1 MKFPSPHPIITN
13 LLVSLGVRPHY
24 IIGLD
29 SATAALRATAKYLQG
44 KELRSGDIAPG
55 LMASLLDAASHLPD
69 RWIERFSTF
78 SGWAD
83 ASSPRVLDEIR
94 AETMS
99 HWIVKQYPKRRY
111 PAAMIGSSNGA
122 AVHLCAALGIP
133 YLPQT
138 LLTCVRHSSDLDDP
152 KQKLEWAK
160 EKVQRLLKKNP
171 DLWAY
176 QMHDPNQDRLKV
188 GRLAYFRLKRTHLG
202 SRLKQF
208 LKENLEPGGTLFLL
222 ECQYTWLSTHA
233 GERHLFQVGGKGELP
248 PEAYFQD
255 SQQIADFLRRHG
267 SKHRQWNPP
276 APDGRYPESE
286 WGFEPALRKDV
297 EQFADEHGLR
307 VRRIVF
313 DFPQDLSP
321 LVADLYRWWYQQRGL
336 PSDRLFFESFT
347 YLQPWWTLRLG
358 LVPFWTVFNDQMSA
372 QKLDNYLDTVKP
384 YDEIYANLFSNGI
397 ESLGIASIDRWRSII
412 NRARKHG
419 QFIGVNEQQY
429 PGDIASFIRHYTELK
444 KLDGRY
450 PIPEPLKLY
459 ELDNFLTAAGVS
471 ELADVERSRYPV
483 RWIEHPV
490 T

>member
-1 MKFPSPHPIITN
+1 MKFPSPHPTITE

-29 SATAALRATAKYLQG
+29 SATAALSATAKYLHG
-44 KELRSGDIAPG
+44 KDLRSGGSVPWLA
-55 LMASLLDAASHLPD
+55 ASLLKAANHLPD
-69 RWIERFSTF
+69 RWIETF
-78 SGWAD
+78 ATWSGWAD
-83 ASSPRVLDEIR
+83 ASSPRVVDEVQ

-99 HWIVKQYPKRRY
+99 RWVVKQYPKRSY

-138 LLTCVRHSSDLDDP
+138 LLVCVRHSSDPDDP

-160 EKVQRLLKKNP
+160 AKVQQLLKKNP

-188 GRLAYFRLKRTHLG
+188 GRVAYFRLKRTHLG
-202 SRLKQF
+202 SRFKQF
-208 LKENLEPGGTLFLL
+208 LKENVEPGGTLFLN

-248 PEAYFQD
+248 PEAYLQD
-255 SQQIADFLRRHG
+255 SEQIADFLRRRG
-267 SKHRQWNPP
+267 SEHRQWNTP
-276 APDGRYPESE
+276 APDGRWPESE
-286 WGFEPALRKDV
+286 WGFEPALREDV
-297 EQFADEHGLR
+297 EQFAREHGFR

-313 DFPQDLSP
+313 DHPQDLSP

-336 PSDRLFFESFT
+336 PSDRLFVQSFVH
-347 YLQPWWTLRLG
+347 LQPWWTLRLG
-358 LVPFWTVFNDQMSA
+358 VVPFWTVFNDQMSA
-372 QKLDNYLDTVKP
+372 DRLNNYLDTTKP
-384 YDEIYANLFSNGI
+384 YDEIYMTLFSNGLHA
-397 ESLGIASIDRWRSII
+397 LGIASIDEWRSIL
-412 NRARKHG
+412 NRARQHG
-419 QFIGVNEQQY
+419 EFIGVDEQKY
-429 PGDIASFIRHYTELK
+429 PVDAASYVRHYTDLK

-450 PIPEPLKLY
+450 PIPEPLTLDQ
-459 ELDNFLTAAGVS
+459 LDNFLSQAGDCYS
-471 ELADVERSRYPV
+471 V

-490 T
+490 ASST

>member
-1 MKFPSPHPIITN
+1 MKFPSPHPRITE

-29 SATAALRATAKYLQG
+29 SATAALSATAKYLHG
-44 KELRSGDIAPG
+44 KDLRSGGNLPW
-55 LMASLLDAASHLPD
+55 LSASLLKVANHLPD
-69 RWIERFSTF
+69 HLIETFATF

-83 ASSPRVLDEIR
+83 ASSPRVVDEVQ

-99 HWIVKQYPKRRY
+99 RWVVNQYPKRRY

-122 AVHLCAALGIP
+122 AVNLCAALGIP

-160 EKVQRLLKKNP
+160 AKVQRLLTRNP

-188 GRLAYFRLKRTHLG
+188 GRVAYFRLKRTHLG
-202 SRLKQF
+202 SKFKQF
-208 LKENLEPGGTLFLL
+208 LKENVEPGGTLFLT

-255 SQQIADFLRRHG
+255 SEQIAEFLRRRG
-267 SKHRQWNPP
+267 SEHRQWNPP

-286 WGFEPALRKDV
+286 WGFEPALREDV
-297 EQFADEHGLR
+297 EQFAREHGFR

-336 PSDRLFFESFT
+336 PSDRLFVQSFT

-372 QKLDNYLDTVKP
+372 DRLDNYLDTTKP
-384 YDEIYANLFSNGI
+384 YDEIYANLFSNGLH
-397 ESLGIASIDRWRSII
+397 SLGMAPIDRWQSILS
-412 NRARKHG
+412 RARQHS
-419 QFIGVNEQQY
+419 QFIGVDEHKY
-429 PGDIASFIRHYTELK
+429 PIDIASYVRHYTDLK

-450 PIPEPLKLY
+450 PIPEPLT
-459 ELDNFLTAAGVS
+459 LDQLNNFLAHSGDQYS
-471 ELADVERSRYPV
+471 V

-490 T
+490 V

>member
-1 MKFPSPHPIITN
+1 
-13 LLVSLGVRPHY
+13 LGVRPHY

-29 SATAALRATAKYLQG
+29 SATAALSATAKYLHG
-44 KELRSGDIAPG
+44 KDLRSGGSVPWLA
-55 LMASLLDAASHLPD
+55 ASLLKAANHLPD
-69 RWIERFSTF
+69 RWIETFATF

-83 ASSPRVLDEIR
+83 ASSPRVVDEVQ

-99 HWIVKQYPKRRY
+99 RWVVKQYPKRRY

-138 LLTCVRHSSDLDDP
+138 LLVCVRHSSDLDDP
-152 KQKLEWAK
+152 KQKLEWSKA
-160 EKVQRLLKKNP
+160 KVQQLLRRNP

-188 GRLAYFRLKRTHLG
+188 GRVAYFRLKRTHLG
-202 SRLKQF
+202 SKFKQF
-208 LKENLEPGGTLFLL
+208 LKENVEPGGTLFLN

-255 SQQIADFLRRHG
+255 SQQIADFLRRRG
-267 SKHRQWNPP
+267 SEHRQWNPP

-286 WGFEPALRKDV
+286 WGFEPALREDV
-297 EQFADEHGLR
+297 EQFAREHGFR
-307 VRRIVF
+307 IRRIVF
-313 DFPQDLSP
+313 DHPQDLSP

-336 PSDRLFFESFT
+336 PSDRLFVQSFVH
-347 YLQPWWTLRLG
+347 LQPWWTLRLG
-358 LVPFWTVFNDQMSA
+358 VVPFWTVFNDQMSA
-372 QKLDNYLDTVKP
+372 DRLNNYLNTTKP
-384 YDEIYANLFSNGI
+384 YDEIYMTLFSNGLHA
-397 ESLGIASIDRWRSII
+397 LGIASIDQWRSIL
-412 NRARKHG
+412 NRASKHG
-419 QFIGVNEQQY
+419 QFIGVDEQKY
-429 PGDIASFIRHYTELK
+429 PVDAASYVRHYTDRK

-450 PIPEPLKLY
+450 PIPEPL
-459 ELDNFLTAAGVS
+459 ELHQLDDFLAQAEDCYS
-471 ELADVERSRYPV
+471 V

-490 T
+490 A